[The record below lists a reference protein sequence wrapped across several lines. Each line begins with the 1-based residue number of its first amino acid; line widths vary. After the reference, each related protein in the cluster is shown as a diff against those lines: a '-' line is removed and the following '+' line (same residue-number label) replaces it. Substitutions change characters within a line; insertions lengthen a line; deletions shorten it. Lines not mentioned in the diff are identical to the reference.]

1 MLKKGSWDDFF
12 ITENI
17 RIRKRQTFHFFPKE
31 LGLRLIQIAA
41 VIPVGNIFGEE
52 QKSF

>member
-1 MLKKGSWDDFF
+1 MISSLLKTSGYVKGKSL
-12 ITENI
+12 N
-17 RIRKRQTFHFFPKE
+17 FFPKE